1 MKNAIYLLTG
11 GIALALFAAAP
22 ARAAMGGCEAV
33 GGPVNFITSFA
44 NDWTKEQNVAGL

>member
-22 ARAAMGGCEAV
+22 ARAAGLLILLPALPMTGQKSK
-33 GGPVNFITSFA
+33 TSP
-44 NDWTKEQNVAGL
+44 EL